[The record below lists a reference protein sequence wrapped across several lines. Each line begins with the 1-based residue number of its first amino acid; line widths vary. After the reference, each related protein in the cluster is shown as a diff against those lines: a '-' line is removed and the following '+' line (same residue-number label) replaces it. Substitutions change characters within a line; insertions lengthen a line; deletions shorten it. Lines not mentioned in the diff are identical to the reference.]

1 MTQPPSFVVA
11 PVGFVH
17 ASGVCG
23 LEWCSGDWR
32 GVEEEEKGEGDAEEK
47 RDGETKG
54 KREFADGM
62 VEQDDDAEMQD
73 EEVDDEDDQDVD
85 SEDFDAQESADEMV
99 D

>member
-1 MTQPPSFVVA
+1 VVA